1 MPKEGHRRLANC
13 LSSGTPK
20 ELIKLLERISLVVLV
35 KVSRDLGLKLL
46 ESVSSGQAYV
56 QESFYLAGSNL
67 CFFEIPPQFFFYQS
81 DNSVP
86 HMFSPLGHSFHN
98 RTAMACQRKGSSA
111 ENVNTAISRVDRPEN
126 QG

>member
-1 MPKEGHRRLANC
+1 MPKEGHRGLANC

-56 QESFYLAGSNL
+56 QESF
-67 CFFEIPPQFFFYQS
+67 
-81 DNSVP
+81 
-86 HMFSPLGHSFHN
+86 HLGQIYVF
-98 RTAMACQRKGSSA
+98 
-111 ENVNTAISRVDRPEN
+111 
-126 QG
+126 